1 LLSIH
6 VVLLKGW
13 LSLIAMWIRPSVL
26 CSHAVYNMLRTG
38 QIYRECRIPLEIP
51 PWMHLIL
58 LEFFVSPFPR
68 LFCFV
73 KV

>member
-38 QIYRECRIPLEIP
+38 QIYRECRIP
-51 PWMHLIL
+51 
-58 LEFFVSPFPR
+58 
-68 LFCFV
+68 
-73 KV
+73 